1 MNMDHISAQ
10 DARTARTMLKAVL
23 QTLSLE
29 VRRAVD
35 ASGKDGVA
43 PVAHAFFAVE
53 FVGQPQTLEGL
64 TRTDELAHALG
75 AEGPVK
81 LPAGVA
87 HADDE
92 FHAAT
97 TKLAV
102 GFGFGFDGRN
112 YLLIVGAWACP
123 INELRSHGCLLSGC
137 DVAMLI
143 GAAKYLHKAAGADVV
158 AGDLI

>member
-1 MNMDHISAQ
+1 MQGGNISPQ
-10 DARTARTMLKAVL
+10 DASTARAVLKAVL

-29 VRRAVD
+29 VRRAID
-35 ASGKDGVA
+35 ASGKDGIA
-43 PVAHAFFAVE
+43 PVAHAFFAVQ

-64 TRTDELAHALG
+64 TRTDELAHALS

-92 FHAAT
+92 LHPAT
-97 TKLAV
+97 AELAV
-102 GFGFGFDGRN
+102 GFGFDGGR
-112 YLLIVGAWACP
+112 YLLVVGAWACP
-123 INELRSHGCLLSGC
+123 INELRAHGCLLSGC

-143 GAAKYLHKAAGADVV
+143 GAAKYLHKGAGADVV

>member
-1 MNMDHISAQ
+1 MQTNHISAQ

-53 FVGQPQTLEGL
+53 FVGQPKTLESL
-64 TRTDELAHALG
+64 TRSNELAHALG

-81 LPAGVA
+81 LPAGV
-87 HADDE
+87 E

-97 TKLAV
+97 DILAV
-102 GFGFGFDGRN
+102 GFGFDGGR
-112 YLLIVGAWACP
+112 YLLVVGAWACP
-123 INELRSHGCLLSGC
+123 INELRAHGCLLSGC

>member
-1 MNMDHISAQ
+1 MQTNHISAQ

-43 PVAHAFFAVE
+43 PIAHAFFAVE
-53 FVGQPQTLEGL
+53 FVGQPKTLEGL
-64 TRTDELAHALG
+64 TRSNELAHALG

-102 GFGFGFDGRN
+102 GFGFDGGR
-112 YLLIVGAWACP
+112 YLLVVGAWACP

>member
-1 MNMDHISAQ
+1 MNSIHISAQ
-10 DARTARTMLKAVL
+10 DERTARTMLKAVL

-35 ASGKDGVA
+35 ASGKDGVT

-64 TRTDELAHALG
+64 TRTDELAHALS

-81 LPAGVA
+81 LPTSVA

-92 FHAAT
+92 LHAAT
-97 TKLAV
+97 AKLAV
-102 GFGFGFDGRN
+102 GFGFDCGR
-112 YLLIVGAWACP
+112 YLLVVGAWACP
-123 INELRSHGCLLSGC
+123 IQELRSHGCLLSGC

>member
-1 MNMDHISAQ
+1 MQGVHISAQ
-10 DARTARTMLKAVL
+10 DASTARTMLKAVL

-29 VRRAVD
+29 VRRAID
-35 ASGKDGVA
+35 ASGKDGVT
-43 PVAHAFFAVE
+43 PVAHAFFAVQ

-81 LPAGVA
+81 LPASVA

-92 FHAAT
+92 LHAAT
-97 TKLAV
+97 AKLSV
-102 GFGFGFDGRN
+102 GFGFDGGR
-112 YLLIVGAWACP
+112 YLLVIGAWACP
-123 INELRSHGCLLSGC
+123 INELRSHGCFLSGC

-143 GAAKYLHKAAGADVV
+143 GAAKYLHKGAGADVV
-158 AGDLI
+158 AVDLI

>member
-1 MNMDHISAQ
+1 MQAGNISAQ
-10 DARTARTMLKAVL
+10 DASTARTMLKAAL
-23 QTLSLE
+23 KTLSPE

-43 PVAHAFFAVE
+43 PFAHTFFSVQ
-53 FVGQPQTLEGL
+53 FVGQPQALEGL
-64 TRTDELAHALG
+64 ARTDELPHALS

-92 FHAAT
+92 LHAAT
-97 TKLAV
+97 AELAV
-102 GFGFGFDGRN
+102 GFGFDGGR
-112 YLLIVGAWACP
+112 YLLVVGAWACP
-123 INELRSHGCLLSGC
+123 INELRAHGCLLSGC

>member
-1 MNMDHISAQ
+1 MQAPHVSAQ

-29 VRRAVD
+29 VRRAID

-43 PVAHAFFAVE
+43 PVAHAFFAVQ
-53 FVGQPQTLEGL
+53 FIGQPQALEGL
-64 TRTDELAHALG
+64 TRSNELAQALG
-75 AEGPVK
+75 AEGPVE

-92 FHAAT
+92 LHGTA

-102 GFGFGFDGRN
+102 GFGFDGGR
-112 YLLIVGAWACP
+112 YLLIVGSWACA

-143 GAAKYLHKAAGADVV
+143 GAAKYLHKAAGADV
-158 AGDLI
+158 AAADLI